1 MTTQELLHHIPHM
14 RFKLEAEE
22 HKEALNEIEDRLKK
36 SGHWIRWYEVVERGT
51 CTDHIPHCKC
61 SECEI
66 NIDSYLSSFMNYCPN
81 CGADMRGTEN
91 E

>member
-1 MTTQELLHHIPHM
+1 MTTQEILHLIPHM

-36 SGHWIRWYEVVERGT
+36 SGTWIDHEDGRWVYAQ
-51 CTDHIPHCKC
+51 C
-61 SECEI
+61 SECGTI
-66 NIDSYLSSFMNYCPN
+66 HDVKTNYCPT